1 MVVSF
6 LREGRDGRKTRLV
19 HRRLYN
25 FEGSKIQSFALPYL
39 LTLIVFF
46 LLAKQALMMFP

>member
-6 LREGRDGRKTRLV
+6 LRDGRMDGWKKGLYTDA
-19 HRRLYN
+19 LYN

-39 LTLIVFF
+39 LNLIVFF
-46 LLAKQALMMFP
+46 IY